1 MITSWN
7 GGKSSSL
14 DAMQDIEKKSTLETK
29 EEMITNRV
37 GLQVT
42 ERLST
47 KEYPRQSF
55 IDLLTSQ
62 TWILKYF

>member
-14 DAMQDIEKKSTLETK
+14 HAMQDIEKKSTLETK

>member
-14 DAMQDIEKKSTLETK
+14 HVMQDIEKKSTLETK

-42 ERLST
+42 EPKNIPDSRS
-47 KEYPRQSF
+47 
-55 IDLLTSQ
+55 
-62 TWILKYF
+62 